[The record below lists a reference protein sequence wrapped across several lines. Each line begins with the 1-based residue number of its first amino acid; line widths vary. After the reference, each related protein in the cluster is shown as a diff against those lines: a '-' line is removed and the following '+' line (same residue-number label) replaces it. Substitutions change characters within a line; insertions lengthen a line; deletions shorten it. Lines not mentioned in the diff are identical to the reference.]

1 MIWSSQVL
9 SPLHLPGVCAL
20 YMYVCI
26 WVCIHMCTLA
36 FGHQTLPSGVF
47 LSYSPPLKKLI
58 LNKLCMPGIVVHAF
72 NAMHLG
78 LMAEAGG
85 CLSLRPTWP
94 TQQVPGQPGVHRETL
109 SQEQHNKQE
118 TKCATFIVYICV
130 WACQP
135 MHVWRSHNDEVF
147 SFYHIGPRN
156 QTQVVCHGGRRL
168 YPWAILWTG

>member
-1 MIWSSQVL
+1 MYMGMRTHVYTGIWTPDIAIRCLSQLL
-9 SPLHLPGVCAL
+9 S
-20 YMYVCI
+20 
-26 WVCIHMCTLA
+26 A
-36 FGHQTLPSGVF
+36 F
-47 LSYSPPLKKLI
+47 KKLI

-94 TQQVPGQPGVHRETL
+94 TQQVPGQPVVHRETL
-109 SQEQHNKQE
+109 SQEQHNKQK

-135 MHVWRSHNDEVF
+135 MHVWRSDNDEVF
-147 SFYHIGPRN
+147 SFYHMGPRN
-156 QTQVVCHGGRRL
+156 QTQVVMGASAFTPEPSYGQGKLSEPGACQF
-168 YPWAILWTG
+168 I